1 MVTMVLAPSSQTR
14 SWWETLLNLPPALPS
29 ASKTVTFTP
38 FDFSLYAAASPLKQ
52 KQKKNTKVRA
62 QSHTHTIKLQ
72 KENPETKS
80 PKTND
85 T

>member
-52 KQKKNTKVRA
+52 KQKKYKSEHN
-62 QSHTHTIKLQ
+62 HTHTIKLQ

>member
-1 MVTMVLAPSSQTR
+1 
-14 SWWETLLNLPPALPS
+14 
-29 ASKTVTFTP
+29 
-38 FDFSLYAAASPLKQ
+38 LYAAASPLKQ
-52 KQKKNTKVRA
+52 KQNKIQKWEHN
-62 QSHTHTIKLQ
+62 HTHTIKLQ

>member
-1 MVTMVLAPSSQTR
+1 
-14 SWWETLLNLPPALPS
+14 
-29 ASKTVTFTP
+29 
-38 FDFSLYAAASPLKQ
+38 
-52 KQKKNTKVRA
+52 VRA